1 MKRFVVSLAVLMLCL
16 GTLASAVDAGEKVV
30 LPRYPDLKIGIT
42 TANLLKFM
50 PVNLANAKKYVDFA
64 VDHGFSYVELRDPM
78 ASLTLAE
85 CKEIAVYAK
94 QRDIDMSYAVN
105 AGILDPNYMEVFSR
119 AVANAAVFDG
129 PRTIRTALP
138 GLEFA
143 TNEKKTA
150 WTFAE
155 FTKLVE
161 TANQA
166 ANMAKML
173 GVQYVVEN
181 AMEVLKG
188 DGVTSFGTTEFFANV
203 NANVGFQ
210 LDTANFFAVARV
222 PGKVDPVRG
231 FFEGI
236 APRMGYMHLKTAT
249 KTNAQAPV
257 LGENPLFFEMPTGRK
272 NGGRRAILRQHNRMA
287 TWFGYYRRLLG
298 SDPPRRANDEL
309 ARTNHHGPWRVPRKG
324 MYPRHTDHGIGGI
337 GQRSCRRSN

>member
-1 MKRFVVSLAVLMLCL
+1 MKRTVVMLAVLTLCL
-16 GTLASAVDAGEKVV
+16 GALAAGVEAGEKVV

-64 VDHGFSYVELRDPM
+64 VEHGFAWIELRDPM

-94 QRDIDMSYAVN
+94 QRDIDVSYAVN

-119 AVANAAVFDG
+119 AVANASVFDG

-143 TNEKKTA
+143 NNEKKTA

-155 FTKLVE
+155 FTKVVE

-166 ANMAKML
+166 ANMAKMFGL
-173 GVQYVVEN
+173 QYVVEN
-181 AMEVLKG
+181 ALEVLKG

-203 NANVGFQ
+203 NANVGYQ
-210 LDTANFFAVARV
+210 LDTANFFAVARI
-222 PGKVDPVRG
+222 PAKADPAADFLRK
-231 FFEGI
+231 I

-249 KTNAQAPV
+249 KDLKQSPV
-257 LGENPLFFEMPTGRK
+257 LDENILIFEIVFWEAVKNKKPYVAIELF
-272 NGGRRAILRQHNRMA
+272 
-287 TWFGYYRRLLG
+287 
-298 SDPPRRANDEL
+298 PPDTMDQVLANHKKSIEYL
-309 ARTNHHGPWRVPRKG
+309 MQNF
-324 MYPRHTDHGIGGI
+324 
-337 GQRSCRRSN
+337 

>member
-1 MKRFVVSLAVLMLCL
+1 MKRAIVILAVVTFCL
-16 GTLASAVDAGEKVV
+16 GVLAVSANAGEKVV

-64 VDHGFSYVELRDPM
+64 VDHGFAWIELRDPM

-94 QRDIDMSYAVN
+94 QRDIDVSYAVN
-105 AGILDPNYMEVFSR
+105 AAILDLNYMEVFSR

-143 TNEKKTA
+143 NNEKKTT

-166 ANMAKML
+166 GNMAKMFGL
-173 GVQYVVEN
+173 QYVVEN
-181 AMEVLKG
+181 ALEVLKG
-188 DGVTSFGTTEFFANV
+188 DGVATFGTAEFFANA

-210 LDTANFFAVARV
+210 LDTANFFAVARI
-222 PGKVDPVRG
+222 PAKADPAADLVRKL
-231 FFEGI
+231 

-249 KTNAQAPV
+249 KDLKQSPV
-257 LGENPLFFEMPTGRK
+257 LADNILLFEIVFWEAVK
-272 NGGRRAILRQHNRMA
+272 N
-287 TWFGYYRRLLG
+287 
-298 SDPPRRANDEL
+298 
-309 ARTNHHGPWRVPRKG
+309 K
-324 MYPRHTDHGIGGI
+324 
-337 GQRSCRRSN
+337 

>member
-1 MKRFVVSLAVLMLCL
+1 MKRAVVMLAVLTLCL
-16 GTLASAVDAGEKVV
+16 GVLAAGVEAGEKVV

-64 VDHGFSYVELRDPM
+64 VQHGFVWIELRDPM

-94 QRDIDMSYAVN
+94 QRDIEVSYAVN
-105 AGILDPNYMEVFSR
+105 AGILDPNYLEVFSR

-143 TNEKKTA
+143 NNEKKTA
-150 WTFAE
+150 WTLAE
-155 FTKLVE
+155 FAKIVE

-173 GVQYVVEN
+173 GLQYVVEN
-181 AMEVLKG
+181 ALEVLKG
-188 DGVTSFGTTEFFANV
+188 DGVTTFGTTEFFANV

-222 PGKVDPVRG
+222 PGKVDPVRALV
-231 FFEGI
+231 ETL

-249 KTNAQAPV
+249 KDAKQSPV
-257 LGENPLFFEMPTGRK
+257 LGENPLLFEIVFWQAVK
-272 NGGRRAILRQHNRMA
+272 NKKAYVAIE
-287 TWFGYYRRLLG
+287 LL
-298 SDPPRRANDEL
+298 PPDNLDQVHANHKKSIEYL
-309 ARTNHHGPWRVPRKG
+309 LQNF
-324 MYPRHTDHGIGGI
+324 
-337 GQRSCRRSN
+337 

>member
-1 MKRFVVSLAVLMLCL
+1 MKRAVVMFAVLTLSL
-16 GTLASAVDAGEKVV
+16 GVLAAGVEAGEKVV

-42 TANLLKFM
+42 TANLLKFL

-64 VDHGFSYVELRDPM
+64 VEHGFAWIELRDPM

-94 QRDIDMSYAVN
+94 QRDIEVSYAVN
-105 AGILDPNYMEVFSR
+105 PGILDPNYMEVFSR
-119 AVANAAVFDG
+119 AVANAAAFDG
-129 PRTIRTALP
+129 PRTVRTGTP

-143 TNEKKTA
+143 NNEKKTA

-166 ANMAKML
+166 ANMAKMFGL
-173 GVQYVVEN
+173 QYVVEN
-181 AMEVLKG
+181 QLEVLKG

-210 LDTANFFAVARV
+210 LDTANFFAVARI
-222 PGKVDPVRG
+222 PAKADPAADFLRK
-231 FFEGI
+231 I

-249 KTNAQAPV
+249 KDLKQSPV
-257 LGENPLFFEMPTGRK
+257 LDENILIFEIVFWEAVKNNKPYVAIELF
-272 NGGRRAILRQHNRMA
+272 
-287 TWFGYYRRLLG
+287 
-298 SDPPRRANDEL
+298 PPDTMEQVVANHKKSIEYL
-309 ARTNHHGPWRVPRKG
+309 MQNF
-324 MYPRHTDHGIGGI
+324 
-337 GQRSCRRSN
+337 

>member
-1 MKRFVVSLAVLMLCL
+1 MKRAVVVLAILTLCL
-16 GTLASAVDAGEKVV
+16 GTLAAGVQAAEKVV

-42 TANLLKFM
+42 TANLLKFL

-64 VDHGFSYVELRDPM
+64 VDQGFGYIELRDPV

-94 QRDIDMSYAVN
+94 QRDIDVSYAVN
-105 AGILDPNYMEVFSR
+105 AAILDPNYMEVFSR

-138 GLEFA
+138 GLEFGN
-143 TNEKKTA
+143 NEKKTA

-166 ANMAKML
+166 ANLAKMFGL
-173 GVQYVVEN
+173 QYVVEN

-188 DGVTSFGTTEFFANV
+188 DGVTTFGTTGFFANV
-203 NANVGFQ
+203 NSNVGFQ
-210 LDTANFFAVARV
+210 LDTANFFAVARI
-222 PGKVDPVRG
+222 PAKADPAADFLRK
-231 FFEGI
+231 I

-249 KTNAQAPV
+249 KDLKQSPV
-257 LGENPLFFEMPTGRK
+257 LADNILFFEIAFWEAVK
-272 NGGRRAILRQHNRMA
+272 NKKPYVAIEL
-287 TWFGYYRRLLG
+287 F
-298 SDPPRRANDEL
+298 PPDTMDQVLANHKTSIEYL
-309 ARTNHHGPWRVPRKG
+309 KQNF
-324 MYPRHTDHGIGGI
+324 
-337 GQRSCRRSN
+337 

>member
-1 MKRFVVSLAVLMLCL
+1 MKRTAVVLTVLTLCL
-16 GTLASAVDAGEKVV
+16 GILAAGVQAGEKVV

-64 VDHGFSYVELRDPM
+64 VDHGFSYIELRDPV
-78 ASLTLAE
+78 ASLALAE

-94 QRDIDMSYAVN
+94 QRDIDVSYAVN
-105 AGILDPNYMEVFSR
+105 AAILDPNYMEVFSR

-129 PRTIRTALP
+129 PRTIRTGLP

-166 ANMAKML
+166 ANLAKMFGL
-173 GVQYVVEN
+173 TYVVEN
-181 AMEVLKG
+181 ASEVLKG
-188 DGVTSFGTTEFFANV
+188 DGVSTFGTTEFFANA
-203 NANVGFQ
+203 NSNVGFQ
-210 LDTANFFAVARV
+210 LDTGNFFAVARV
-222 PGKVDPVRG
+222 PAKADAAADFLRK
-231 FFEGI
+231 I

-249 KTNAQAPV
+249 KDLKQSPV
-257 LGENPLFFEMPTGRK
+257 LDENLLIFEIVFWEAVKNNKPYVAIELFPPDTMDQVVANHKKSIEY
-272 NGGRRAILRQHNRMA
+272 LRQS
-287 TWFGYYRRLLG
+287 F
-298 SDPPRRANDEL
+298 
-309 ARTNHHGPWRVPRKG
+309 
-324 MYPRHTDHGIGGI
+324 
-337 GQRSCRRSN
+337 

>member
-1 MKRFVVSLAVLMLCL
+1 MKRALVSLAVVTLCL
-16 GTLASAVDAGEKVV
+16 GVLAAGLEAGEKVV

-64 VDHGFSYVELRDPM
+64 VDHGFSYIELRDPV

-85 CKEIAVYAK
+85 CKEISVYAK
-94 QRDIDMSYAVN
+94 QRDIDVSYAVN
-105 AGILDPNYMEVFSR
+105 VGILDPNYMEVFSR

-155 FTKLVE
+155 FTRLVE

-166 ANMAKML
+166 ANMAKMFGL
-173 GVQYVVEN
+173 QYTVEN
-181 AMEVLKG
+181 ALEVLKG

-210 LDTANFFAVARV
+210 LDTANFFAVARI
-222 PGKVDPVRG
+222 PAKADPAADFLRK
-231 FFEGI
+231 I

-249 KTNAQAPV
+249 KDLKQAPV
-257 LGENPLFFEMPTGRK
+257 LEENILLFEIVFWEATK
-272 NGGRRAILRQHNRMA
+272 NKKPYVAIEL
-287 TWFGYYRRLLG
+287 F
-298 SDPPRRANDEL
+298 PPDTMDQVLANHKKSIAYLKE
-309 ARTNHHGPWRVPRKG
+309 NF
-324 MYPRHTDHGIGGI
+324 
-337 GQRSCRRSN
+337 

>member
-1 MKRFVVSLAVLMLCL
+1 MKRIAVSLALFMLCL
-16 GTLASAVDAGEKVV
+16 GVLAGGVNAAEKVV
-30 LPRYPDLKIGIT
+30 LPHYPDLKIGIT

-64 VDHGFSYVELRDPM
+64 IEHGLAWIELRDPM

-94 QRDIDMSYAVN
+94 QRDIEMSYAVN
-105 AGILDPNYMEVFSR
+105 AAILDPNYQEVFSR

-138 GLEFA
+138 GLEF
-143 TNEKKTA
+143 TNNEKKTG

-166 ANMAKML
+166 ANTAKMFGL
-173 GVQYVVEN
+173 QYVVEN
-181 AMEVLKG
+181 AAEVLKG

-222 PGKVDPVRG
+222 PGKVDPVRALV
-231 FFEGI
+231 EAL

-249 KTNAQAPV
+249 KDNKQAPV
-257 LGENPLFFEMPTGRK
+257 LGENPLLFEVVFWQAMK
-272 NGGRRAILRQHNRMA
+272 NQKSYVAIEL
-287 TWFGYYRRLLG
+287 F
-298 SDPPRRANDEL
+298 PPDNMDQVYANHKASL
-309 ARTNHHGPWRVPRKG
+309 AYLMQNF
-324 MYPRHTDHGIGGI
+324 
-337 GQRSCRRSN
+337 